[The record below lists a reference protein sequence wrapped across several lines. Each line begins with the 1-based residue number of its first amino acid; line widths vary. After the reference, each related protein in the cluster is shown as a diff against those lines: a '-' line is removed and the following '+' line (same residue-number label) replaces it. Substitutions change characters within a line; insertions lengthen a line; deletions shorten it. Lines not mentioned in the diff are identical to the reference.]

1 VMDGLSEQVKNNI
14 DYLGS
19 LSPLDTRYFAAAID
33 LGLLPLMKTLFN
45 ESRFPIKFAEY
56 LAANLPVL
64 CSEVG
69 EVNEYGKKYPWVI
82 KAGTTE
88 TDWIKYFMQ
97 AVQLLADKKLVAV
110 DRKRVLND
118 LSWDGIAK
126 QMEEVYLKAVK
137 KELAN

>member
-1 VMDGLSEQVKNNI
+1 MDGLPEQVKNNI

-33 LGLLPLMKTLFN
+33 LGLLPLMKTPFN

-69 EVNEYGKKYPWVI
+69 GVNEFGNI
-82 KAGTTE
+82 C
-88 TDWIKYFMQ
+88 
-97 AVQLLADKKLVAV
+97 
-110 DRKRVLND
+110 
-118 LSWDGIAK
+118 
-126 QMEEVYLKAVK
+126 LKIIV
-137 KELAN
+137 